1 MEPSLNHDQ
10 DLAAQTD
17 ESDSLPSIDWSSD
30 FTSEDGDSTRSLSDS
45 AFGGSSLRSSTMSLR
60 SSEHKPF
67 EENGRTYH
75 RQGNYFLPND
85 EVSQSKFDIYHHA
98 LTVDSL
104 REID

>member
-1 MEPSLNHDQ
+1 MEPSLNLDQ

-17 ESDSLPSIDWSSD
+17 DLESLPSIDWGSD
-30 FTSEDGDSTRSLSDS
+30 FTSEDGDSTRSHPDS
-45 AFGGSSLRSSTMSLR
+45 AFAGSSLRSSTMSLGP
-60 SSEHKPF
+60 SEYQIL

-75 RQGNYFLPND
+75 RQGTCFLPND